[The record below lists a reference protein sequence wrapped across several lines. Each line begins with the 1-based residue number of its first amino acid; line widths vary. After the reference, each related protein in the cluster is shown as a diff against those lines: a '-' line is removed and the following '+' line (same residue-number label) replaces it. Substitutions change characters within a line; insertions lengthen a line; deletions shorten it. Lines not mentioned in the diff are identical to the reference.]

1 MNDFWE
7 GFEKRAAG
15 AIEEWQ
21 EESEEADSK
30 AKKDGRKQPA
40 PDLTTERHGMP
51 PDTYWRSWP

>member
-1 MNDFWE
+1 MKEFWK

-21 EESEEADSK
+21 EESEEADAK